1 MNHRLVALAV
11 AASVC
16 LLPRAAWGASP
27 NHPGRNWTVL
37 ETPHFSV
44 HYYQGEEL
52 TARRMAEAAE
62 EALPRLSKDFGVEVC
77 EKIPIVVSRDNFFN
91 GSAEPVKTRI
101 QLDPLL
107 AASSVIG
114 TERFVTHE
122 LAHVVSFLA
131 LQSDLPISRLNNLGT
146 MPTWFL
152 EGIAQYEAEYWYA
165 TNDRMLRLNTLKDS
179 LLTSTERENFPLLGV
194 VAGAAGYNEG
204 YSLTRFIFDTHGK
217 DKIAELFRVL
227 RRGEESTFARA
238 LEKVTGQSFSAL
250 QAAWKDDLKQHYAK
264 QTEGISEQVS
274 GSLALVAPARSEVNV
289 QPRLSPDGKRL
300 AYLSSR
306 NQDGYLY
313 LRGHVM
319 GFLTLTLADAD
330 GRNPREVPVGKGRV
344 SGFCWSPD
352 GKQLVVSAV
361 SANADGEPTFE
372 LYLHD
377 LDTRQTRQLT
387 DDANAS
393 DPAWRPG
400 TSWIAYVTTRDGKTR
415 LVLHDVKSDRRQF
428 VPAEGLG
435 DRHPACLA
443 WSPKGDRLAAS
454 IYATGEG
461 GKIATIDPESGHVR
475 ALTEGGAQTSDRDP
489 AWAPDGKS
497 LVFSSDRDG
506 MHNLYRLTM
515 TGRRELK
522 QLTKVYTGATHPC
535 FGPDGKLYYVAYRA
549 VGSEVRAWAP
559 NAGEALAYQVPRD
572 LPSGVKVASTQVQTP
587 TLGRQL
593 PEAWSMRAYEPTM
606 TSDLIMPQLASDER
620 GSQLGVLALYSDI
633 LNKQQLGMDVRM
645 GIMSQ
650 RFSYS
655 AQYLNRMSAGTW
667 GATLYD
673 TPTVGM
679 ASVIDPAHL
688 SDSLYWSRERGV
700 SLFGQTQLGASQAL
714 TAAVGLAH
722 LSVLD
727 PPRGGTGL
735 GLREGRVQTLSLA
748 WADQRVKGTLDSDLN
763 PSDGYQV
770 GASYTLSDRAFGS
783 DFNFSQVAA
792 GASRYFPVFPEWRHN
807 LAWNWRVMLNAGEA
821 MPLFL
826 GGVMGGGPITPLRGY
841 NVGSFAGD
849 SLAYSG
855 LEYTFPIHQHL
866 DHQFGPLYLN
876 KIYASAFV
884 EAGDAWTRQEAA
896 FNPHAT
902 TGAELRVKT
911 AFMGRQVVI
920 FRLGVAR
927 KLTADGV
934 WGMYLAF

>member
-11 AASVC
+11 AGSVC
-16 LLPRAAWGASP
+16 LLPSVAWGASP

-44 HYYQGEEL
+44 HYYQGEEF
-52 TARRMAEAAE
+52 TARRMAHAAE
-62 EALPRLSKDFGVEVC
+62 EALPRLEKDFGVEVT
-77 EKIPIVVSRDNFFN
+77 EKVPIVVSRDNFYN

-114 TERFVTHE
+114 TERFVAHE

-165 TNDRMLRLNTLKDS
+165 TNDRMLRLHTLKGS
-179 LLTSTERENFPLLGV
+179 LLTNTERENFPLLGV

-204 YSLTRFIFDTHGK
+204 YSLTRYIFDTHGK
-217 DKIAELFRVL
+217 EKIAELFKVL
-227 RRGEESTFARA
+227 RQGEESTFVRA
-238 LEKVTGQSFSAL
+238 LEKVTGQSFVAL
-250 QAAWKDDLKQHYAK
+250 QAAWKEDLKQHYAK
-264 QTEGISEQVS
+264 QTEGISEQVKES
-274 GSLALVAPARSEVNV
+274 RALVASGQSEVNV

-300 AYLSSR
+300 AYLTSR
-306 NQDGYLY
+306 GQDGYLY

-319 GFLTLTLADAD
+319 GFLTLVVADAD
-330 GRNPREVPVGKGRV
+330 GSNPREIPVGKGRA
-344 SGFCWSPD
+344 SGYAWSPD
-352 GKQLVVSAV
+352 GKRLVVTAV
-361 SANADGEPTFE
+361 AANADGEPTFE

-377 LDTRQTRQLT
+377 LSTKETKQLT

-400 TSWIAYVTTRDGKTR
+400 TSQVAYVATRDGKTR
-415 LVLHDVKSDRRQF
+415 LLLHDVATGKSKE

-443 WSPKGDRLAAS
+443 WSPKGEMLAAS
-454 IYATGEG
+454 VYATGEG
-461 GKIATIDPESGHVR
+461 GKIATIDPDSGHVR
-475 ALTEGGAQTSDRDP
+475 TWTEGSAQLSDRDP
-489 AWAPDGKS
+489 VWAPDGKS

-515 TGRRELK
+515 TGKRELS
-522 QLTKVYTGATHPC
+522 QLTRVYTGATHPA
-535 FGPDGKLYYVAYRA
+535 FGPDGKLCYVSYRA
-549 VGSEVRAWAP
+549 VGSEVRAFSP
-559 NAGEALAYQVPRD
+559 EHGEALAYHVPKDRQ
-572 LPSGVKVASTQVQTP
+572 PGVQLASSQVQTP
-587 TLGRQL
+587 TLGRQM
-593 PEAWSMRAYEPTM
+593 PEAWSTRAYEPTM
-606 TSDLIMPQLASDER
+606 SSDIIMPQLAADER

-633 LNKQQLGMDVRM
+633 LNKQQLGLDVRM

-655 AQYLNRMSAGTW
+655 AQYLNRMSAATW

-679 ASVIDPAHL
+679 AASIDPAHL
-688 SDSLYWSRERGV
+688 YDSLYWSRERGV
-700 SLFGQTQLGASQAL
+700 SLFGQTRLGGSQTL
-714 TAAVGLAH
+714 TAAIGLAH
-722 LSVLD
+722 LSVLEA
-727 PPRGGTGL
+727 PRGGTGL
-735 GLREGRVQTLSLA
+735 GLRTGRVPTLSLA
-748 WADQRVKGTLDSDLN
+748 WADSRVKGTADADLN
-763 PSDGYQV
+763 PSEGYQV
-770 GASYTLSDRAFGS
+770 GASYTISDRSFGS
-783 DFNFSQVAA
+783 DFNFSQVAV

-807 LAWNWRVMLNAGEA
+807 LSWNWRVMMNAGEA

-855 LEYTFPIHQHL
+855 LEYTLPIHQHL
-866 DHQFGPLYLN
+866 DYQFGPLYLN

-884 EAGDAWTRQEAA
+884 EAGDAWSRGSAG

-902 TGAELRVKT
+902 SGAELRVKT

-920 FRLGVAR
+920 FRVGVAR
-927 KLTADGV
+927 KLTPDGV